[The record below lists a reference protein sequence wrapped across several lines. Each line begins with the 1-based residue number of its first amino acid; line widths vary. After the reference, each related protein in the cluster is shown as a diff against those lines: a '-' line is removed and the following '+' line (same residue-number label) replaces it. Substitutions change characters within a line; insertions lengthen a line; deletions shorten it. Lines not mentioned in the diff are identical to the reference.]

1 MQSAVQT
8 RRKNIDKQSEH
19 TNNDPDMEL
28 FTLSSKQF
36 AYYCQNN
43 DNLLHWMKSLF
54 LFQGRTISDG
64 TTKTDENEKQ
74 SKEQEESDND
84 LTELLQTQDG
94 QSPVNITP
102 LMMQMQIHV
111 QQSSNAFD
119 NNQRWTL
126 CILKGIESHMDPM
139 VP

>member
-1 MQSAVQT
+1 
-8 RRKNIDKQSEH
+8 
-19 TNNDPDMEL
+19 
-28 FTLSSKQF
+28 
-36 AYYCQNN
+36 
-43 DNLLHWMKSLF
+43 MKSLF
-54 LFQGRTISDG
+54 SFQGRTISDG

-126 CILKGIESHMDPM
+126 CISKGIESHMDPM